1 MFCGASSGSET
12 SLFFSNYLSRMGFKP
27 VHDEFQHNF
36 AQMTDEADN
45 NSYMGTSIRIVQEVR
60 CKIQTL
66 VHKDAYTKGA
76 NLI

>member
-45 NSYMGTSIRIVQEVR
+45 NSY
-60 CKIQTL
+60 
-66 VHKDAYTKGA
+66 
-76 NLI
+76 